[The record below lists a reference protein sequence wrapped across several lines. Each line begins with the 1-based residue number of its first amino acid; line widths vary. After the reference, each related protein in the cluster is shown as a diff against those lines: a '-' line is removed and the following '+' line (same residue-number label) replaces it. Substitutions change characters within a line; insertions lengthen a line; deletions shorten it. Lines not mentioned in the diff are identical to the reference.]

1 MPTQEGA
8 SPGPELVLPVGRRRA
23 ALVGGLVAGVSV
35 PALQAAFGGGG
46 QGVFGAGSA
55 LSSFAGALSLD
66 ALASVVTGNLVPL
79 VLMMVASGGFSAAE
93 TAITTL
99 YPWKVKELA
108 LQEEDATGGG
118 TAPAGPFTLLERDVT
133 RFLTAVLI
141 GSTLCSTVTTAL
153 ITQTATALFGTAGL
167 AIATAASTALLV
179 LFCEILPKSV
189 AVRYPIPVARTAARP
204 LYFLA
209 TVLYPIGRACQ
220 ILVNIVLRLLGLE
233 TTAVPFV
240 TEKELEM
247 VLDGATTSGAV
258 EAEEAD
264 FIKNVLEMESTPV
277 RRCMTPLV
285 DVVAIE
291 EGASLKDLWKLW
303 QGFQYSRVPVFRGR
317 IDNIVGIAFSKDILD
332 YVEGTSV
339 LDGLRVADVMERPSF
354 FVPDSMSVWKLLQ
367 EFQVRNVHMAVVVNE
382 FGGCSGIVTLE
393 DVVEEVV
400 GEIYDETDSGAASLV
415 SDSIVR
421 RGAGLWDVDASSGLD
436 ELLEALDVD
445 LPQGEYETVAGLIL
459 HLFGRIPEEGETT
472 TFEAATRSP
481 PEVGGEE
488 TGADAGS
495 RESADSQDLEAPV
508 FRVTVMASSAR
519 RVRKVRFEQT
529 SGSVPSLREG
539 AGGVGAAPLPPG
551 AVVAAP
557 SDALDP
563 SEARE
568 SLDELQAEVMA
579 MDVSVSAAAYE
590 RLDVAALKR
599 RREKLEQA
607 QAALSVRGEP
617 GAPGVGEGAA
627 PPPPPSGG

>member
-1 MPTQEGA
+1 
-8 SPGPELVLPVGRRRA
+8 
-23 ALVGGLVAGVSV
+23 LVGGLAAGVSV
-35 PALQAAFGGGG
+35 PALQAAFGGRGL
-46 QGVFGAGSA
+46 GVFGAGAGAAGGA

-66 ALASVVTGNLVPL
+66 ALAGVVTGNLVPL
-79 VLMMVASGGFSAAE
+79 TLMMVASGGFSAAE

-108 LQEEDATGGG
+108 SQEEDAAGGVG
-118 TAPAGPFTLLERDVT
+118 TPGPFTLLERDVT

-220 ILVNIVLRLLGLE
+220 FLVNSVLRLLGVE

-317 IDNIVGIAFSKDILD
+317 IDNIVGIAFSKDLLD

-339 LDGLRVADVMERPSF
+339 LEGLRVADVMERPSF

-400 GEIYDETDSGAASLV
+400 GEIYDETDSGVASLV

-421 RGAGLWDVDASSGLD
+421 RGAALWDVDASSGLD
-436 ELLEALDVD
+436 ELLEALDVA

-459 HLFGRIPEEGETT
+459 HLFGHIPEEGETT
-472 TFEAATRSP
+472 TFEAATRSL
-481 PEVGGEE
+481 PELGGE
-488 TGADAGS
+488 DAGTDDGG

-529 SGSVPSLREG
+529 SGSVPSLRDG
-539 AGGVGAAPLPPG
+539 LGGVGAAPMPG
-551 AVVAAP
+551 VDATAL

-563 SEARE
+563 REARE

-607 QAALSVRGEP
+607 QAALSVRERTSGPGES
-617 GAPGVGEGAA
+617 GEAAA
-627 PPPPPSGG
+627 PTTPEGTRKPPS

>member
-1 MPTQEGA
+1 MGLGGT
-8 SPGPELVLPVGRRRA
+8 LGR
-23 ALVGGLVAGVSV
+23 
-35 PALQAAFGGGG
+35 AF
-46 QGVFGAGSA
+46 S
-55 LSSFAGALSLD
+55 GALSLD
-66 ALASVVTGNLVPL
+66 ALASLVTGNLLPL

-108 LQEEDATGGG
+108 SQEQEQGTGGG
-118 TAPAGPFTLLERDVT
+118 PGPFTLLERDVT

-167 AIATAASTALLV
+167 AVATAASTALLV

-189 AVRYPIPVARTAARP
+189 AVRYPIPVARSAARP
-204 LYFLA
+204 LYLLA

-220 ILVNIVLRLLGLE
+220 FVVNSVLLIWGLE
-233 TTAVPFV
+233 ATAVTV

-303 QGFQYSRVPVFRGR
+303 QGFQYSRVPVFRDR
-317 IDNIVGIAFSKDILD
+317 VDNIVGIAFSKDLLD
-332 YVEGTSV
+332 YVEETRV
-339 LDGLRVADVMERPSF
+339 LDGLRVSDVMERPSF

-400 GEIYDETDSGAASLV
+400 GEIYDETDAGVASLV

-421 RGAGLWDVDASSGLD
+421 RGENLWDVDASSGLP

-445 LPQGEYETVAGLIL
+445 LPQGEYETVAGFVL
-459 HLFGRIPEEGETT
+459 HLFGHIPEEGETA
-472 TFEAATRSP
+472 TFEAATRSFVA
-481 PEVGGEE
+481 EGIGGEE
-488 TGADAGS
+488 ATTETAGS
-495 RESADSQDLEAPV
+495 EIVDAKGGFEEPE

-519 RVRKVRFEQT
+519 RVRRVRFEQT
-529 SGSVPSLREG
+529 AGNTPSAHEG
-539 AGGVGAAPLPPG
+539 AKVVGTEPRQLAGDASSGAPP
-551 AVVAAP
+551 
-557 SDALDP
+557 DTLDP
-563 SEARE
+563 LEAAR
-568 SLDELQAEVMA
+568 SLDELREEVMA

-590 RLDVAALKR
+590 RLDATALMR
-599 RREKLEQA
+599 RRGKLKQA
-607 QAALSVRGEP
+607 QLALSVRTE
-617 GAPGVGEGAA
+617 AA
-627 PPPPPSGG
+627 KSADGKGDPSEAEARQSQA